1 MVARFKYLLY
11 LLAFTLIPTILIW
24 LPLFFKLDSFWG
36 IPLPQQGMATIAA
49 NYDGPLYLV
58 VAKSLYNS
66 EFIRLNYSFPLP
78 LEYYAA
84 HFPLFPM
91 LIRVFA
97 PLAGFPYS
105 MLFVTVASSYLLI
118 FYFYKLIKGHVS
130 ENNALWV
137 TFVFSLFPARFLI
150 SRSVGSPEPLFMA
163 ALVASIYYFRNKKY
177 FFAGIAGAIATLT
190 KSPGIL
196 LFIVFLGYIISS
208 QLKNIALLPTRA
220 WISKLQI
227 GKIYPILFIPVA
239 LFSVFFLYSK
249 VFGNFFAYFNSGDN
263 IHIFFPPFSI
273 FNYSAPWVGT
283 SWLEEVLLVYLIG
296 GLGLLNLIEKRQ
308 YLYAWFVGVF
318 FTSILFVSH
327 RDIVRYALPI
337 LPFLYV
343 AFSETLIKKQFKFLF
358 ALLLIPI
365 YLFSLSFISQNVMP
379 ISDWASLL

>member
-1 MVARFKYLLY
+1 MISRFKYLLY
-11 LLAFTLIPTILIW
+11 LLAFTLIPTFLIW
-24 LPLFFKLDSFWG
+24 LPFLFKLDTFWG
-36 IPLPQQGMATIAA
+36 IPLPQQGMATLVA

-66 EFIRLNYSFPLP
+66 DFIRLNYSFPIP

-97 PLAGFPYS
+97 PLVGFPYS

-118 FYFYKLIKGHVS
+118 FYFYKLIKEYVGD
-130 ENNALWV
+130 NNALWI

-163 ALVASIYYFRNKKY
+163 ALVASIYYFRSKKY
-177 FFAGIAGAIATLT
+177 FIAGIFGAIATLT
-190 KSPGIL
+190 KPPGIL
-196 LFIVFLGYIISS
+196 LFIVYIGYIITS
-208 QLKNIALLPTRA
+208 QLKNIALLPYKK
-220 WISKLQI
+220 WVEKLKI
-227 GKIYPILFIPVA
+227 GKIYPILFIPTA
-239 LFSVFFLYSK
+239 LFCVFFLYSK

-263 IHIFFPPFSI
+263 IHLFFPPFSI
-273 FNYSAPWVGT
+273 FNYASLWVGT
-283 SWLEEVLLVYLIG
+283 SWLEEVLFVYLIG
-296 GLGLLNLIEKRQ
+296 GLGFLNLIEKKE

-327 RDIVRYALPI
+327 RDLVRYALPI
-337 LPFLYV
+337 IPFLFV
-343 AFSETLIKKQFKFLF
+343 AFSDTIVKKQFKFLF

-379 ISDWASLL
+379 ISDWAPLL